1 MLKFAIRNL
10 LSRPLRSLLS
20 LLGLTVAIAGM
31 VGLFSVAY
39 GLDRIVGETFSRIPG
54 LIAMQPGAPI
64 PLFSTLPASWG
75 EEIAGV
81 PGVHVVSPEIWQRAN
96 VIDGTMILSPPRFLF
111 GTDLVA
117 RSRLRHPIYE
127 EALVA
132 GRFLA
137 PADGGTYRCVISRPI
152 AEEFG
157 RGVGDRLHVNGFA
170 LEIVGIYFADS
181 LLLDVAIIL
190 DINQVRRMTR
200 FREDSVSSFYIEPA
214 PGVDDDELVER
225 IRALF
230 RGREIEPWAPSS
242 LGIPQSNGGSL
253 QDLFRRLDRAIKGGG
268 QEGGPAE
275 PQTSEPV
282 PPVPSGHR
290 GWESPHGP
298 AIAPPDLPIEVR
310 RAEEWGEQFERFSED
325 LDLFLVILTGIGV
338 TIAVLSIVNTMVMSV
353 SERIIEFGVLK
364 ANGWSKLD
372 VLKLVTS
379 ESAVLGFGGGVLG
392 ALAGWGATHLINWY
406 FPDRVE
412 LYASPR
418 LLIFSVGFST
428 ALGVLGGLY
437 PAYRAMQMLPMDAI
451 RRG

>member
-39 GLDRIVGETFSRIPG
+39 GLDRIVGETFARIPG

-75 EEIAGV
+75 DEIAAL
-81 PGVHVVSPEIWQRAN
+81 PDVHVVSPEIWQRAN
-96 VIDGTMILSPPRFLF
+96 VIDGTMVLSPPRFLF

-117 RSRLRHPIYE
+117 RSRMRQPVYE
-127 EALVA
+127 ELLVD
-132 GRFLA
+132 GRFLT
-137 PADGGTYRCVISRPI
+137 PDDRGTYRCVISRPI

-157 RGVGDRLHVNGFA
+157 KGIGDRLQVNGYS

-190 DINQVRRMTR
+190 DIGQVRRMTR
-200 FREDSVSSFYIEPA
+200 FREDSVSSFYIEPR
-214 PGVDDDELVER
+214 PGVDDEQLVEE

-230 RGREIEPWAPSS
+230 RGRPIEPWTPSS
-242 LGIPQSNGGSL
+242 L
-253 QDLFRRLDRAIKGGG
+253 DLGQGDRPLEGFFRQLDRAIKGGR
-268 QEGGPAE
+268 EGETPSE
-275 PQTSEPV
+275 PQTAENSETPTT
-282 PPVPSGHR
+282 
-290 GWESPHGP
+290 GWVGGTLVQP
-298 AIAPPDLPIEVR
+298 AELPIEVR

-325 LDLFLVILTGIGV
+325 LDVFLTILTGIGV

-372 VLKLVTS
+372 VLRLVTS
-379 ESAVLGFGGGVLG
+379 ESAVLGVGGGVAG
-392 ALAGWGATHLINWY
+392 ALAGWAATHVINWY

-412 LYASPR
+412 LYASPQ
-418 LLIFSVGFST
+418 LLVFSVAFST
-428 ALGVLGGLY
+428 ALGVIGGLY
-437 PAYRAMQMLPMDAI
+437 PAFWAMRMMPMDAI